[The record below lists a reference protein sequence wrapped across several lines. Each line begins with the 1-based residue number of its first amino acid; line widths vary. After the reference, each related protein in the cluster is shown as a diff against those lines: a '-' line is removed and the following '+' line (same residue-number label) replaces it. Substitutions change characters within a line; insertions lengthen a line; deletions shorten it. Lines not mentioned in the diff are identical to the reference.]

1 MAIVT
6 HAQAIEAL
14 GGDESAA
21 QLLDPNRTG
30 TLDTSMLDRAISDAE
45 GDVSAAYGSRFN
57 DITSNPSTKLVRIIL
72 QLVPYYAWLKGP
84 KNLIMPEL
92 VKQAYGSAKA
102 DLRDIEKSESSPG
115 GTPKSRFPTA
125 VDNSQGN
132 RRAVYSTWRRGGING
147 AR

>member
-1 MAIVT
+1 MNLP
-6 HAQAIEAL
+6 HSFL
-14 GGDESAA
+14 N
-21 QLLDPNRTG
+21 PNRTG

-84 KNLIMPEL
+84 KNLVMPEL
-92 VKQAYGSAKA
+92 VKQSLWLSQSRSKRYRKV
-102 DLRDIEKSESSPG
+102 RVSPG

-125 VDNSQGN
+125 VDNSQYG

-147 AR
+147 ADDRYRRKVQV